1 MVVVMAW
8 TTEQMGDCSG
18 RRVVITGANSGI
30 GFEAAKDLVARGATV
45 TLACRDLDKAK
56 AAAAGISGPGEARV
70 RHLDLSDTQSVRDFA
85 GECAPADGP
94 IDGLIA
100 NAGVMACP
108 FRLSTDGWELQMAT
122 NHLGH
127 ALLVGLLWPA
137 LAPAARVVMVSS
149 LAARGGK
156 LTASTTVDDLVQP
169 ANYVKQQ
176 VYNNTKQANL
186 LFAEELDRRAKAAAK
201 DVVVVA
207 AHPGVS
213 YSELFP
219 RQMRDAGH
227 GWLVPV
233 MRPILKIVLQPTRA
247 GATPLLRAL
256 VDPELKGGELIGPK
270 HFGGSRG
277 APEHLEVF
285 KTGTDPA
292 VAAHLWQLTEEIL
305 GGPILS

>member
-1 MVVVMAW
+1 MAW
-8 TTEQMGDCSG
+8 KTDEMGDCTG

-30 GFEAAKDLVARGATV
+30 GLEAAKDLVTRGATV

-56 AAAAGISGPGEARV
+56 AAAAGLSGPGEARV
-70 RHLDLSDTQSVRDFA
+70 RHLDLADLQSVRDFA
-85 GECAPADGP
+85 AECGPADGP
-94 IDGLIA
+94 LDGLIA

-108 FRLSTDGWELQMAT
+108 FRLSTDGYELQMAT
-122 NHLGH
+122 NHIGH
-127 ALLVGLLWPA
+127 ALLVGLLWEA
-137 LAPAARVVMVSS
+137 LAPAARVVLVSS

-156 LTASTTVDDLVQP
+156 LTAATTVDDLVQP
-169 ANYVKQQ
+169 TRYLKQQ

-186 LFAEELDRRAKAAAK
+186 LFAEELDRRAKAAGK

-227 GWLVPV
+227 GWLVPIL
-233 MRPILKIVLQPTRA
+233 RPILWLVLQPTRA
-247 GATPLLRAL
+247 GALPLLRAL
-256 VDPELKGGELIGPK
+256 TDKELKGGELIGPK
-270 HFGGSRG
+270 HLGGSRG

-292 VAAHLWQLTEEIL
+292 VAAHLWQLTEQIL
-305 GGPILS
+305 EHPILP